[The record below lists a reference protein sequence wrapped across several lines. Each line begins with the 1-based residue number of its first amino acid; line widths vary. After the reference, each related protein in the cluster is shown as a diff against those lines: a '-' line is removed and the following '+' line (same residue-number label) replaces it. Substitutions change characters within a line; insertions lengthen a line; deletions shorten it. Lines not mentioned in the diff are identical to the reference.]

1 MTRKTFAQ
9 YYMTPALLAF
19 PNMRFISAVG
29 ALALE
34 LHSFG
39 FGLTRL
45 ETKKCQ
51 RLSEFIKKKKLSFI
65 ATLSLNCHFL
75 LPPFIFTHVYSF
87 YLHFVFALC
96 NFNFTLIFCC
106 FWAVLSCFLFYFTL
120 WKSTQDTQTVNK
132 SFSY

>member
-51 RLSEFIKKKKLSFI
+51 RLSEFIKKKKTFFYSYTVFKLSFFV
-65 ATLSLNCHFL
+65 ATLHFYSRL
-75 LPPFIFTHVYSF
+75 FILFTFCV
-87 YLHFVFALC
+87 C
-96 NFNFTLIFCC
+96 TLQF
-106 FWAVLSCFLFYFTL
+106 
-120 WKSTQDTQTVNK
+120 
-132 SFSY
+132 